1 MFELAPAQSAF
12 TIKISESIFAPEQ
25 IRYYVL
31 LPSLIKPNDSTFSDL
46 RPRAEDL
53 RPKSGDTPA
62 QISLIKK
69 KKKTFVT
76 EKLECARWFLKPYR
90 I

>member
-1 MFELAPAQSAF
+1 MFELAPARSAF

-25 IRYYVL
+25 IRYYLL
-31 LPSLIKPNDSTFSDL
+31 LPSLIKPNDSTVSDL

-69 KKKTFVT
+69 KTFVT
-76 EKLECARWFLKPYR
+76 EKLECARWFVKPYR